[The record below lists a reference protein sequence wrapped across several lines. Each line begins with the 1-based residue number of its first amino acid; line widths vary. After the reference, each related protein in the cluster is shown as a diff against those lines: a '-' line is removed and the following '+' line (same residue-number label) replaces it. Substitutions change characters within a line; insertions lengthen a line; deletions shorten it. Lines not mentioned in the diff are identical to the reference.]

1 MFRRSFVIGSTLAAT
16 GGFIRTSRAAEQVLH
31 LRLGEDPETL
41 YNVKSISLTVN
52 NTLGSFIIDR
62 LIYFDE
68 QGKPQPWLAES
79 WTVSEDQ
86 KELTFKIRE
95 GVKFHDGTTFD
106 ATAVKFQ
113 FDQIMDKSNASPL
126 LPLLGSLQHVDAPD
140 ATTVRFLFEKPYA
153 PFFSRLASASFGFN
167 SPTAVKKFGEHYG
180 RNVVGTG
187 PYMLKSWDPGTEIQL
202 VRNPD
207 YNQLRADAINKG
219 QAYIDR
225 VVLTV
230 ISEESVAEAALES
243 GELSAANVATDV
255 IGRLKDYKRFNV
267 VIDKIVTNLLFLEFN
282 ETHKPFDNPE
292 VRRAISYAIDRDAA
306 VKAAFDGYAAP
317 ALSPLAIGIP
327 GYDPNAGLQYGTPY
341 DPAKA
346 KALLLQAGFTQGADG
361 MLSFDGKPASYSFK
375 SYAGFET
382 IDRTMAVIQSNLAAV
397 GIKTSIETADW
408 GTFYP
413 SLLKGDWDMDLN
425 RWTSSDPSVLSFLF
439 RSPGHRKM
447 TQANPEQD
455 AILDRCD
462 TLMDTTKRAACVGEA
477 QIAPLKSATIAPVLS
492 YWLVRVT
499 QANVNDYQLDFFNYL
514 IPGDVHF
521 A

>member
-1 MFRRSFVIGSTLAAT
+1 MFRRSFLLGSTLAAT
-16 GGFIRTSRAAEQVLH
+16 SGFIRTAHAAEQVLH
-31 LRLGEDPETL
+31 QRLGEDPETL

-52 NTLGSFIIDR
+52 NTLGSFLIDR
-62 LIYFDE
+62 LIYFDDK
-68 QGKPQPWLAES
+68 GNPQPWLAES

-86 KELTFKIRE
+86 KELVFKIRT
-95 GVKFHDGTTFD
+95 GIKFHDGTPFD
-106 ATAVKFQ
+106 AAAVKFQ
-113 FDQIMDKSNASPL
+113 FDQIMDKANASPL
-126 LPLLGSLQHVDAPD
+126 LPLLGSLKSVEAPD
-140 ATTVRFLFEKPYA
+140 ATTARFLFDKPYA

-187 PYMLKSWDPGTEIQL
+187 PYMLKSWDPGTELQL

-207 YNQLRADAINKG
+207 YKQLRADAINKG
-219 QAYIDR
+219 QATIDR

-243 GELSAANVATDV
+243 GELSAAVVSTDV
-255 IGRLKDYKRFNV
+255 ISRLKDNPQFHV
-267 VIDKIVTNLLFLEFN
+267 VIDKVVTNLLFLEFN
-282 ETHKPFDNPE
+282 ESRKPFDNPE
-292 VRRAISYAIDRDAA
+292 VRRAIGYAIDREAA

-327 GYDPNAGLQYGTPY
+327 GYNADAAGKDGTPY

-346 KALLLQAGFTQGADG
+346 KALLLQAGFKQGADG

-397 GIKTSIETADW
+397 GIKTTIETADW

-439 RSPGHRKM
+439 RSPGHRKL
-447 TQANPEQD
+447 TQVNAEQD
-455 AILDRCD
+455 TILDRCD
-462 TLMDTTKRAACVGEA
+462 TLMDTAKRASCVGDA
-477 QIAPLKSATIAPVLS
+477 QVALLKSATIAPVLS
-492 YWLVRVT
+492 NWFIVVT
-499 QANVNDYQLDFFNYL
+499 QANVKDYHLDFLNYL

>member
-1 MFRRSFVIGSTLAAT
+1 MIGSMFAAT

-52 NTLGSFIIDR
+52 NTLGSFMIDR

-68 QGKPQPWLAES
+68 EGKPQPWLAES

-106 ATAVKFQ
+106 AAAVKFQ
-113 FDQIMDKSNASPL
+113 FDQIMDKSNASL
-126 LPLLGSLQHVDAPD
+126 LPLLGSLQHVDAQD

-187 PYMLKSWDPGTEIQL
+187 PYVLKSWDPGTEIQL

-207 YNQLRADAINKG
+207 YKQLRADAINKG

-243 GELSAANVATDV
+243 GELSAAIVATDV
-255 IGRLKDYKRFNV
+255 IGRLKDDPRFNV

-292 VRRAISYAIDRDAA
+292 VRRAISYAVDRDAA

-327 GYDPNAGLQYGTPY
+327 GYDPNAGPQYGTPY
-341 DPAKA
+341 DSAKA
-346 KALLLQAGFTQGADG
+346 KSMLKQAGFTQGADG

-447 TQANPEQD
+447 TQANAEQD

-477 QIAPLKSATIAPVLS
+477 QLALLKSATVAPILS
-492 YWLVRVT
+492 NWLVTVT
-499 QANVNDYQLDFFNYL
+499 QANVKDYHLDFFNYL

>member
-1 MFRRSFVIGSTLAAT
+1 MYRRSFLIGSTLAAT
-16 GGFIRTSRAAEQVLH
+16 GGFIRRAGAAEQVLH

-52 NTLGSFIIDR
+52 STLGNFILDR
-62 LIYFDE
+62 LIYFDQE
-68 QGKPQPWLAES
+68 GKPQPWLAES
-79 WTVSEDQ
+79 WAVSEDQ
-86 KELTFKIRE
+86 KELTFKIRQ

-106 ATAVKFQ
+106 AEAVKFQ

-140 ATTVRFLFEKPYA
+140 PATVRFVFEKPYA
-153 PFFSRLASASFGFN
+153 PFFSRLGTMGFN
-167 SPTAVKKFGEHYG
+167 SPTAIRKFGEHYG

-207 YNQLRADAINKG
+207 YKQLRADAINKG
-219 QAYIDR
+219 QAHIDR

-255 IGRLKDYKRFNV
+255 IGRLKDDTRFNV
-267 VIDKIVTNLLFLEFN
+267 VIDKVVTNILFLEFN

-327 GYDPNAGLQYGTPY
+327 GYDPNAGPQYGTPY
-341 DPAKA
+341 DTTKA
-346 KALLLQAGFTQGADG
+346 KALLKQAGFTQGADG

-413 SLLKGDWDMDLN
+413 SLLKGDWDIGLN

-447 TQANPEQD
+447 TQANAEQD

-477 QIAPLKSATIAPVLS
+477 QVALLKSATIAPILS
-492 YWLVRVT
+492 NWLVTVT
-499 QANVNDYQLDFFNYL
+499 QANVKDYHLDFFNYL